1 MELNNDTLQ
10 NLTDEYVNF
19 DVSVWLNSG
28 PNIEQNTSLFF
39 EYESYNVFDHIPNM
53 CIIWY
58 SVTLILGVIGNGLVI
73 WITGFR
79 MKTVNAV
86 WFFNLAIADFV
97 TCLSLPLRIS
107 EWALYYDIYYDH
119 FLCTVGMTIL
129 FINMLCNLKRKFVKS
144 IPIMLEKVLDERSDI
159 DCGDT
164 TATTMLQTV
173 NQHLL
178 VP

>member
-1 MELNNDTLQ
+1 
-10 NLTDEYVNF
+10 
-19 DVSVWLNSG
+19 
-28 PNIEQNTSLFF
+28 
-39 EYESYNVFDHIPNM
+39 M